1 MELRHLRYFIALA
14 NAPTFTSAAETVH
27 VTQSTLSHQ
36 IAQLEEEVGTELF
49 HRIGKRRVVLSHAG
63 QIFLAYAQRALNE
76 VDTGRA
82 MLRSSTM
89 EISGELRVGAGQAFN
104 STFIQECTT
113 RFLARYPSVKLVL
126 EELNADQITTGLLER
141 QLDVGVSWRP
151 EDLRGLT
158 FEPLHVEEL
167 VLVVAATHPLAGR
180 TRMRMVELHRQPL
193 ALPTLRYAT
202 RVLLDNC
209 FRSCGAEPVIAVE
222 VNSTPLVLS
231 IVANSKL
238 GTIISRF
245 TVANREDLA
254 VVHLENPTPTRTPG
268 ILWQPADQPL
278 FVQSFVAYIR
288 EAAFDASMSL
298 TSRPGI

>member
-1 MELRHLRYFIALA
+1 MELRHLRYFVALA

-63 QIFLAYAQRALNE
+63 QLFLSYAQRALNE
-76 VDTGRA
+76 MDMGRA
-82 MLRSSTM
+82 MLRSTTL

-104 STFIQECTT
+104 STFIQECAT

-126 EELNADQITTGLLER
+126 EEFNADQIISGLLER
-141 QLDVGVSWRP
+141 HLHVGVSWRP
-151 EDLRGLT
+151 QDLHGLT

-167 VLVVAATHPLAGR
+167 VLAVSPKHPFAER
-180 TRMRMVELHRQPL
+180 KSIRMVELHRQSL
-193 ALPTLRYAT
+193 ALCTKRYAT
-202 RVLLDNC
+202 RVLLDGC

-231 IVANSKL
+231 IVANSNL

-245 TVANREDLA
+245 TVTERDDLC
-254 VVHLENPTPTRTPG
+254 VVHLEDPTPTRTPG
-268 ILWQPADQPL
+268 ILWHPVDQPL
-278 FVQSFVAYIR
+278 FVQSFVSYIR

-298 TSRPGI
+298 NSNPGI